1 MPIYEYRCRDCGA
14 TTSAFFRTMTA
25 AEAGAAC
32 DRCQSKN
39 TERLISRT
47 FVVKGAARFDEY
59 DTERRIGDV
68 GDIPDAG
75 TFARW
80 ARKMSGELGESAGG
94 EKFREM
100 AEKAE
105 AGADPIERVD
115 PGHTL
120 RYEISKQRDAAAG
133 GGGSSDGGGD
143 SGGFDD

>member
-14 TTSAFFRTMTA
+14 TTNVLFRSIAA

-32 DRCQSKN
+32 ERCGSQA

-47 FVVKGAARFDEY
+47 FIVKGAARFDEY
-59 DTERRIGDV
+59 DADRRIGEV
-68 GDIPDAG
+68 GDIPQSGD
-75 TFARW
+75 FARW
-80 ARKMSGELGESAGG
+80 ARKLSRELGDSGG
-94 EKFREM
+94 GDKFREM

-120 RYEISKQRDAAAG
+120 RYQIAQQRDAAAS
-133 GGGSSDGGGD
+133 GGSSSDSGGAGDGGGE
-143 SGGFDD
+143 